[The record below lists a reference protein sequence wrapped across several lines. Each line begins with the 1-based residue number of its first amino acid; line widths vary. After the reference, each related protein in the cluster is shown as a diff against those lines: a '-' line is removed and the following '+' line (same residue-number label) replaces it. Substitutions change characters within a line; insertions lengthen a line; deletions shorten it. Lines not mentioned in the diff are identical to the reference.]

1 MIWRVLFRDISLR
14 CIRKSIDRLEL
25 IGKCVLW
32 PIRFSFET
40 NLISKK
46 STNPVCLCARQRLA
60 HLHCQG
66 PSWRLLTSNQSV
78 KTSVPGPQPIRVS
91 TLYICA
97 LFVSISGVW
106 AVGCIIYLW
115 ADTSVSNGAQNKAP
129 LLVKF
134 NQEKLESWA
143 KETLMV
149 PQVHSLGRK
158 CRPSLSFPIQLQANQ
173 LTLTMLTSMI
183 ILFGRKSKL

>member
-1 MIWRVLFRDISLR
+1 MIWRLLFRDISLR

-25 IGKCVLW
+25 IGKWVLW
-32 PIRFSFET
+32 PIRFFVET

-97 LFVSISGVW
+97 HFVSISGVW
-106 AVGCIIYLW
+106 AVGCIIYLCGQIHLYRMAPKIRRPFW
-115 ADTSVSNGAQNKAP
+115 SNSIRRN
-129 LLVKF
+129 L
-134 NQEKLESWA
+134 N
-143 KETLMV
+143 
-149 PQVHSLGRK
+149 LGQKRLWW
-158 CRPSLSFPIQLQANQ
+158 CL
-173 LTLTMLTSMI
+173 
-183 ILFGRKSKL
+183 KSTV